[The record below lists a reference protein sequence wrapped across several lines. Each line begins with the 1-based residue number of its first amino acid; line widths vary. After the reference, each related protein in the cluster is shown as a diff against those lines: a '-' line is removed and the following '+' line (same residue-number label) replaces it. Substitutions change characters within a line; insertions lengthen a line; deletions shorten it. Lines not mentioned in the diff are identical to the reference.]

1 MTDGDRQLAGRSTL
15 PQPATAPMHT
25 SALASD
31 LGCAG
36 RLRAAGASE
45 WVTQAGRLRVP
56 LQALCNPTRELSK
69 LLDFAKEFAKL
80 REAFEITALEKITPK
95 RPWFLL
101 ADKKSQVEY
110 HHSQP
115 HTSNVEEAGCFLH
128 PPALLGKFTAVQEIM
143 CFRPG
148 WGWWTER
155 GRMEE
160 FQVLVWTC
168 SPAMPSK
175 EISVG
180 LSNKQI

>member
-1 MTDGDRQLAGRSTL
+1 MRDDPPFPSL
-15 PQPATAPMHT
+15 HT
-25 SALASD
+25 STLASD
-31 LGCAG
+31 LCCAG

-45 WVTQAGRLRVP
+45 RVTQAAGRLRMP

-95 RPWFLL
+95 RLWFLF

-110 HHSQP
+110 HHCQP
-115 HTSNVEEAGCFLH
+115 HTSNVEEACCFLH
-128 PPALLGKFTAVQEIM
+128 PPALLGKFTEVQEIM
-143 CFRPG
+143 CFYAG
-148 WGWWTER
+148 WGRWTER

-160 FQVLVWTC
+160 FQVSVWTC